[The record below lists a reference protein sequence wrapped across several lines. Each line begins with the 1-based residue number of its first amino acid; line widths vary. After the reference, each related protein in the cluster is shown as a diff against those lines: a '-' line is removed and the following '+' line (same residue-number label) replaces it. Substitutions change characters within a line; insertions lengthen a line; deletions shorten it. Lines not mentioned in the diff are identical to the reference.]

1 MVEYETVNEN
11 LVFVV
16 LTRGVLSL
24 IKKKKAEEEVADWNK
39 RSCCFSLFGNFR
51 KCVNESYEIHLLA
64 Y

>member
-24 IKKKKAEEEVADWNK
+24 IKKKKRRRKKLLIGIREVAVFHYLGIFEN
-39 RSCCFSLFGNFR
+39 
-51 KCVNESYEIHLLA
+51 V
-64 Y
+64 